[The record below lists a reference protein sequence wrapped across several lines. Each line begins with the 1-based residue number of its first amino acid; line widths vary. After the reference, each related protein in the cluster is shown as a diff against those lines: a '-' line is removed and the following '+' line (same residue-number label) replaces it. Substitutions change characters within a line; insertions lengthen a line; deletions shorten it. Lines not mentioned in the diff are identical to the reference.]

1 MGKEFNFSLSRLWP
15 PRRRA
20 RIESVAAEAEALI
33 RDLGAA
39 AYSEARRREHEASSE
54 AIAKDWRRVAV
65 AVARRL
71 GSQIGPGAS
80 SRMPGRAAEGEEAW
94 LRRIR
99 PPRRKA
105 DQPKPVLEARPQWFR
120 IQYVGAPVDHG
131 PSILKEVEI
140 QVLDVSSAIVEA
152 ANLPWPPRTMGLRIL
167 DCDGCEVFE
176 RHKADRR

>member
-1 MGKEFNFSLSRLWP
+1 MGKGFNFPLSRLWP
-15 PRRRA
+15 PHRRG
-20 RIESVAAEAEALI
+20 RIESVAAEAEALM

-54 AIAKDWRRVAV
+54 AVARDWRRVAV
-65 AVARRL
+65 AVARRF

-80 SRMPGRAAEGEEAW
+80 SRTAGAPEGGEASP
-94 LRRIR
+94 RRIR
-99 PPRRKA
+99 PPRTKVDA
-105 DQPKPVLEARPQWFR
+105 LKPVLEARPQWFR
-120 IQYVGAPVDHG
+120 IQYVGAPVDHR

-167 DCDGCEVFE
+167 DRDGCEVFE
-176 RHKADRR
+176 RHKADLR